1 MNVESGDSDQRICTK
16 INMGPGFS
24 PQVLSSEVG
33 PAEEHQGGSRRG
45 IIIYN
50 INWEPVRVWYRI
62 T

>member
-1 MNVESGDSDQRICTK
+1 MRDGKSECRKWGLGSENTIVCTK

-45 IIIYN
+45 IIIY
-50 INWEPVRVWYRI
+50 EVDP
-62 T
+62 